1 MSKKLLSV
9 SVCAAGLMLGVSH
22 SAWADLLI
30 GVAGP
35 MTGPYASGG
44 EQMRTGAEQAIAD
57 INARG
62 GVLGQKLKLVIGDDV
77 CDPKQAVSVA
87 NTLVNKGVVFVDGH
101 YCSSSTIPASE
112 VYHDAGIPMAT
123 ISTSPKVTDRGLANI
138 VRVTGRDDQQGNVA
152 ASYLARNFSGRK
164 IAVVDDKSA
173 YGKGLADEVAKSLAD
188 HKAKVSLRESITA
201 GEKDYNVLVS
211 KLKAA
216 GIEVL
221 AYGGYYTELGLI
233 LRQAAQAGL
242 KLAVMGGDTLTNTEL
257 LSAAGPAANGVMF
270 TFGPDPRKNAEARD
284 VVERFRQAKIEPD
297 GYTLYSYATI
307 QVFAQ
312 AAERARSVKPEAVQ
326 KALRNGNYSTVVGPI
341 SFDSKGDL
349 TKPGYVVYRWSGN
362 QYGYAN

>member
-9 SVCAAGLMLGVSH
+9 GVCAAGLMLGVSNPV
-22 SAWADLLI
+22 WADLLI

-44 EQMRTGAEQAIAD
+44 EQMRQGAELAIAD
-57 INARG
+57 INAKG
-62 GVLGQKLKLVIGDDV
+62 GVLGQKLKLVVGDDV

-87 NTLVNKGVVFVDGH
+87 NTLVNKGVVFIDGH

-112 VYHDAGIPMAT
+112 VYNDAGIPVAT
-123 ISTSPKVTDRGLANI
+123 ISTSPKVTERGLANI

-152 ASYLARNFSGRK
+152 AAYIAKNFSGRK

-173 YGKGLADEVAKSLAD
+173 YGKGLADEVAKGLTE
-188 HKAKVSLRESITA
+188 HKAKIALRESITA

-211 KLKAA
+211 KLKAS

-221 AYGGYYTELGLI
+221 AFGGYYTELGLI
-233 LRQAAQAGL
+233 LRQASQAGL

-257 LSAAGPAANGVMF
+257 LSTAGAAANGVMF
-270 TFGPDPRKNAEARD
+270 TFGPDPRKNAEASE
-284 VVERFRQAKIEPD
+284 VVERFRKARVEPE

-312 AAERARSVKPEAVQ
+312 AAERARSAKPDAVQ
-326 KALRNGNYSTVVGPI
+326 KALRNGTYTTVIGQI
-341 SFDSKGDL
+341 SFDNKGDL